1 MRYRIREIRKTQKMT
16 RLELAEKSGISRA
29 TISTLEKKQNQTSTS
44 KTLLSIARA
53 LGVSVDQLI
62 EE

>member
-16 RLELAEKSGISRA
+16 QLELAEKSGISRA